1 MYVTKTSLE
10 ITSDNAKIA
19 KNCEIKD
26 GVLLINNHK
35 YEDGKWFVLGE
46 DNKWYYLGV
55 GANPSIELNQ
65 VDNEEL
71 ALQVFEKVEDIDD
84 DIFEKGESL

>member
-35 YEDGKWFVLGE
+35 YEDGKWFVFGE
-46 DNKWYYLGV
+46 DGHWYYLGI

-84 DIFEKGESL
+84 DIFAKEQE